1 MGVAPSGR
9 TGSRAILL
17 AVVLTGL
24 VGSAACTGGGGD
36 ARVGG
41 VTTIRPP
48 LRISAVSTRPEF
60 VTGGDVLVQVDGVA
74 AGSTPVLEVDGRE
87 RPGALA
93 KVEGD
98 GWRGLVGDL
107 PAGRSTLRVRDGDRT
122 ARLAVTDHPLAGPLF
137 SGPHQEPYV
146 CTTERNGLGPP
157 TDADCSAPTVVRHE
171 YVAADG
177 SLRPLPDLREVP
189 TDAARATV
197 GGRDVPL
204 VVRTE
209 SGVINRG
216 VYWISVLDPTPSAPA
231 WEGAS
236 DGWNGDL
243 VYRFGGGCGTS
254 YSQGVP
260 LVGGRDRTRPTVD
273 LDLLTEGYAV
283 ATDTLNTF
291 QVHCNDVLSAETTL
305 MVKEHFTETY
315 GAPRHTIGDGGS
327 GGAIQQFLLA
337 QNYPGLLDG
346 AVITAPFPDAL
357 SMAPGVTDCGLLDA
371 YYATS
376 DGAAFTAEQRT
387 AVNGHA
393 TDDTCRTW
401 EASFLST
408 IDPTTGCDLPPE
420 AVYDPV
426 RNPTGARCTLQDSAR
441 NLFGTDPATG
451 FAKRP
456 IDNVGVQY
464 GLQALNDKVITA
476 EQFVRLN
483 ERVGGYDIDG
493 RIQPVRSVAA
503 EAELRRLYADGRIL
517 LGAGDATRIP
527 VIAINAYSDPTGDI
541 HDRWRVFSARSRL
554 DDAVGG
560 RTENLKVWTV
570 GGGGLAAAL
579 AGGDATVRNQA
590 LDAVTGWLRELD
602 AAGSTA
608 AGSDRQRQLRV
619 TRPEAAQDRCVLPD
633 GTELT
638 GDDVYA
644 GDNACTRA
652 YPLAGDPRR
661 AAGQPLEAT
670 TAKCRLRPI
679 QPAEYGTALTDEQLE
694 RLRAVFPGGVCDWT
708 RPGVGEG
715 PVRSTWLSYDGS

>member
-1 MGVAPSGR
+1 MISA
-9 TGSRAILL
+9 
-17 AVVLTGL
+17 L
-24 VGSAACTGGGGD
+24 VGCTGGGRD

-41 VTTIRPP
+41 ATTARGA
-48 LRISAVSTRPEF
+48 LRITAASTRPEY

-74 AGSTPVLEVDGRE
+74 DGSAPVLEVDGRE

-107 PAGRSTLRVRDGDRT
+107 PAGRSTLTVRDGDRS
-122 ARLAVTDHPLAGPLF
+122 ARLVVTDHPVAGPLL
-137 SGPHQEPYV
+137 SGPHQEPYT
-146 CTTERNGLGPP
+146 CTTERNGLGPS
-157 TDADCSAPTVVRHE
+157 TDADCSAPTVVRYE
-171 YVAADG
+171 YVTADG
-177 SLRPLPDLREVP
+177 SIRPLSEDREVP
-189 TDAARATV
+189 ADAARATV

-216 VYWISVLDPTPSAPA
+216 VYWVSVLDPTPSAPS

-260 LVGGRDRTRPTVD
+260 LVGGKDRTRPTVD
-273 LDLLTEGYAV
+273 LDLLTRGYAV

-291 QVHCNDVLSAETTL
+291 QVHCNDVLSAETTM

-327 GGAIQQFLLA
+327 GGAIQQFLLS
-337 QNYPGLLDG
+337 QNYPGLLDA

-371 YYATS
+371 FYATP
-376 DGAAFTAEQRT
+376 DGAALTPEQRT

-393 TDDTCRTW
+393 TDETCRTW
-401 EASFLST
+401 EASFLTT

-426 RNPTGARCTLQDSAR
+426 RNRTGARCTLQDSAR

-451 FAKRP
+451 FATRP

-464 GLQALNDKVITA
+464 GLQALEDKVITA

-483 ERVGGYDIDG
+483 ERIGGYDIDG
-493 RIQPVRSVAA
+493 SIQPQRSVAA
-503 EAELRRLYADGRIL
+503 EPDLRRLYSKGRIL
-517 LGAGDATRIP
+517 TGGGDSTRIP
-527 VIAINAYSDPTGDI
+527 MIAINAYSDPTGDI

-560 RTENLKVWTV
+560 RAENLRVWTV

-579 AGGDATVRNQA
+579 SGGDATVRNQA
-590 LDAVTGWLRELD
+590 LDATAEWVRALD
-602 AAGSTA
+602 TAGSTPA
-608 AGSDRQRQLRV
+608 SADRQRQLRV
-619 TRPEAAQDRCVLPD
+619 TRPVAAQDRCILP
-633 GTELT
+633 GGAELT
-638 GDDVYA
+638 GDDVYS
-644 GDNACTRA
+644 GDNACTQA

-670 TAKCRLRPI
+670 AAKCRLRPI
-679 QPAEYGTALTDEQLE
+679 QPGEYATTLTDAQLE
-694 RLRAVFPGGVCDWT
+694 RLRAVFPDGVCDWT
-708 RPGVGEG
+708 KPGVGESR
-715 PVRSTWLSYDGS
+715 VRDTWIAYDGS